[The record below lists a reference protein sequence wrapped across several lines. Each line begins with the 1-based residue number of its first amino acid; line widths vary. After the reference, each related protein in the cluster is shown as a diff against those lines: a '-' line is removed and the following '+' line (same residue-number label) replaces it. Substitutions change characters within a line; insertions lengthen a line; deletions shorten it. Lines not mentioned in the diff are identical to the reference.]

1 MYRRYIYV
9 YTCIPGLIVFNVHVI
24 NKRCLQIFGE
34 ILNDKDTYDIDV
46 SYGKKIKI
54 NNSNRDFTS
63 RNFYRDKSIYL
74 LNNETHTQKNN
85 KKSCYSYCYFLKYF
99 IFGSR
104 NIN

>member
-1 MYRRYIYV
+1 M
-9 YTCIPGLIVFNVHVI
+9 
-24 NKRCLQIFGE
+24 QIFGE

-74 LNNETHTQKNN
+74 LNNETHTQKN
-85 KKSCYSYCYFLKYF
+85 KKKILLFLLLFFKIFYLWLAKYQL
-99 IFGSR
+99 IFMNFNVLEAIKLFG
-104 NIN
+104 